1 MILTFIVLVT
11 VNSALFAYTAAVSDS
26 SFTIDKTIPSYLE
39 VADRGIVLLPSWN
52 NSCNDNNNVLRE
64 LLKLNNETTT
74 TLVDTLSDAA
84 GGFHESYRE
93 YYRGILVDGTRYT
106 IHYKNGFATSLNGNF
121 IAIDNLD
128 VTPKITREQALA
140 SLASAL
146 NDSEKVKYAW
156 DTTKL
161 SLNQNG
167 QLVIYLD
174 NGTPR
179 LTYKFHM
186 KAVDLTA
193 CFYVYVD
200 AKNGKVLKKRN
211 SLRDATATVMTMYA
225 GQRTIQT
232 AYSNSY
238 YRLRDYT
245 RGDGIETYRYTTN
258 FQIGIDPNVDYTSSN
273 NSWNLT
279 GIDKAALDA
288 HWGAER
294 TYDYY
299 LNSFGR
305 NSYDNDGAAIIS
317 YVNRSDYGNAY
328 WNGDVMVYGE
338 SGDTT
343 YVCLDIVAHEIT
355 HAFTQSTSDLIYEG
369 EPGAIDE
376 GLSDVFATCIEHYA
390 MPEKGDSIW
399 IMGENIETDGM
410 RDLRTPY
417 CNYYKGQNW
426 VSINPVTLLLYDNGG
441 VHNNS
446 GVFSYWFYLLSHGG
460 NGTNEGGYYY
470 NVNGIGLDKAI
481 QVCYLMNSAYLFSN
495 STYAD
500 ARICSLM
507 AAQQLEYGEIDINQ
521 IRKAWDAVGVRAM
534 SISGNSTLCNTNEY
548 TAINIPNGAT
558 VSWYISGT
566 TPSSISLQSN
576 TPSAN
581 QCTITRSGYAEFNN
595 IILCA
600 DIIKNNVL
608 LTTCRKT
615 INRDS
620 FSGTYEESSI
630 LYNGSFTPSI
640 PLTAIPGSREM
651 DVYVGGL
658 VKVKSDY
665 FSGKSISISGPYTNY
680 YRSGSLV
687 RFTLSIPE
695 LRSPTRS
702 LSWSGA
708 PVVITVQAEGCD
720 DEVRLKFFPAIML
733 DDYSLNISPDGN
745 STYALSLIRKTEDGL
760 LPETSSAGDDY
771 EVPRLFCKPWT
782 LEVTNALT
790 GRKAF
795 SKEVAEPSFLLHTDG
810 WEAGVYVVRALVGEK
825 SLAGKITVK

>member
-1 MILTFIVLVT
+1 M
-11 VNSALFAYTAAVSDS
+11 
-26 SFTIDKTIPSYLE
+26 
-39 VADRGIVLLPSWN
+39 
-52 NSCNDNNNVLRE
+52 
-64 LLKLNNETTT
+64 
-74 TLVDTLSDAA
+74 
-84 GGFHESYRE
+84 
-93 YYRGILVDGTRYT
+93 
-106 IHYKNGFATSLNGNF
+106 
-121 IAIDNLD
+121 
-128 VTPKITREQALA
+128 
-140 SLASAL
+140 
-146 NDSEKVKYAW
+146 KYAW

-200 AKNGKVLKKRN
+200 AKNGKVLKIRN

-507 AAQQLEYGEIDINQ
+507 AAQQLEYGEIDIDQ

-620 FSGTYEESSI
+620 FSGTYEEQSSS
-630 LYNGSFTPSI
+630 YNGHNYPAISQ
-640 PLTAIPGSREM
+640 TAVTNRSATY
-651 DVYVGGL
+651 VYINGIVTL
-658 VKVKSDY
+658 YSDY
-665 FSGKSISISGPYTNY
+665 FRNKELTTSGPYTYFSHLPGN
-680 YRSGSLV
+680 RV
-687 RFTLSIPE
+687 RF
-695 LRSPTRS
+695 S
-702 LSWSGA
+702 LSSA
-708 PVVITVQAEGCD
+708 NLSQPFTITVPASGCD
-720 DEVRLKFFPAIML
+720 DEVRLTFYAHTPYL
-733 DDYSLNISPDGN
+733 GLSLNITPVGE
-745 STYALSLIRKTEDGL
+745 RKYKL
-760 LPETSSAGDDY
+760 YLNTSSVDSDNEKSYRASLEESQEKNADNLEDID
-771 EVPRLFCKPWT
+771 WN
-782 LEVTNALT
+782 LEVTNATT
-790 GRKAF
+790 GRKAA
-795 SKEVAEPSFLLHTDG
+795 SISLKEPTYLLDATG
-810 WEAGVYVVRALVGEK
+810 WEAGIYVVRALVGDA